1 MAPDLQFLEAARSYR
16 DELIAAGLLFPTG
29 VPGVVGR
36 SGEFEDTL
44 ERIDALV
51 TRYGAADHATV
62 MRFPPILN
70 KVTFEKSEYLK
81 SFPQLAGTVHSF
93 NGTDADHRALLHG
106 VEASADWAHGL
117 PSTDVVLT
125 PAACYPVY
133 PAVAGVLPVGGR
145 IVDVLSFCFRH
156 EPSDDPARLQAFRM
170 REHVRIAAPAQ
181 VAAWRTVWFERAE
194 QFTNQLGLEARVEVA
209 NDPFFGRG
217 GKLLAVNQRDQQ
229 LKFEVVAPIASA
241 EYPTAII
248 SLNYHQDHFGHL
260 FGISTADGAIAHT
273 ACVGF
278 GLERITLA
286 LYRRHG
292 IARDRW
298 PAEAREALGL

>member
-1 MAPDLQFLEAARSYR
+1 MAPDPRFLEAARAYR
-16 DELIAAGLLFPTG
+16 DELITAGLLIPTG
-29 VPGVVGR
+29 VPGVMGR
-36 SGEFEDTL
+36 GGEFEDTL
-44 ERIDALV
+44 DRIDALV
-51 TRYGAADHATV
+51 TRFGAPDGATV

-70 KVTFEKSEYLK
+70 KLTFEKSEYLK

-93 NGTDADHRALLHG
+93 NGDDAGHRALLHG
-106 VEASADWAHGL
+106 VEAGTDWALNL

-133 PAVAGVLPVGGR
+133 PAVTGVLPANGR

-170 REHVRIAAPAQ
+170 REHVRIASPEQ
-181 VAAWRTVWFERAE
+181 VASWRHTWFERAD
-194 QFTNQLGLEARVEVA
+194 QFTAALQLDSRVEVA

-229 LKFEVVAPIASA
+229 LKFEVVAPIASS
-241 EYPTAII
+241 EWPTAII

-260 FGISTADGAIAHT
+260 FGITTDDGATAHT
-273 ACVGF
+273 SCIGF

-286 LYRRHG
+286 LYRKHG
-292 IARDRW
+292 FIREQW
-298 PAEAREALGL
+298 PEGTRKALSL

>member
-1 MAPDLQFLEAARSYR
+1 MAPDPRFLDAARAYR
-16 DELIAAGLLFPTG
+16 DELVAAGLLIPTG
-29 VPGVVGR
+29 VPGVMGR

-51 TRYGAADHATV
+51 TRFGAPDGATV

-70 KVTFEKSEYLK
+70 KLTFEKSEYLK

-93 NGTDADHRALLHG
+93 NGDDAAHRALLHG
-106 VEASADWAHGL
+106 VETGQDWANGL
-117 PSTDVVLT
+117 PATDVVLT

-133 PAVAGVLPVGGR
+133 PAVAGVLPPDGR

-156 EPSDDPARLQAFRM
+156 EPSDDPARLQAFRQ
-170 REHVRIAAPAQ
+170 REHVRIAAPGQ
-181 VAAWRTVWFERAE
+181 VTSWRDVWFERAD
-194 QFTNQLGLEARVEVA
+194 QFTTALCLDAKVEVA

-217 GKLLAVNQRDQQ
+217 GKLLAMNQRDQQ

-241 EYPTAII
+241 EWPTAII

-260 FGISTADGAIAHT
+260 FGITTPDGAHAHT
-273 ACVGF
+273 SCIGF

-292 IARDRW
+292 FARDRW
-298 PAEAREALGL
+298 PAEARKALCL